1 MSFANPT
8 TPNLSDFITFV
19 YSNGVNQSVLP
30 YGVLNNVSV
39 NTSGDLA
46 AGSITGTITAGM
58 VLIGTG
64 LANNAT
70 LVSYDSSTLTGT
82 VSPAPSV
89 AISGATVNA
98 WSPYLALAFGQAT
111 GASPD
116 PPPLLAPIIW
126 VLATY
131 NLGMHVLLRI
141 AQDVSGQTFFQTN
154 RATFKLGSFVSGVL
168 SASND
173 ENTGVQ
179 LVVPEAFKKLS
190 LGNLDLLKTPY
201 GQEYLMYIQQY
212 GPTIVG
218 VS

>member
-1 MSFANPT
+1 MAFSNPT
-8 TPNLSDFITFV
+8 TPNLADFITFV
-19 YSNGVNQSVLP
+19 YSNGVSNTQLP
-30 YGVLNNVSV
+30 SGVLNVVTVDASGNLTATSVS
-39 NTSGDLA
+39 
-46 AGSITGTITAGM
+46 GTVAAGM

-98 WSPYLALAFGQAT
+98 WSPYLTWAFGQAT

-141 AQDVSGQTFFQTN
+141 AQDVSGQTFFQDT
-154 RATFKLGSFVSGVL
+154 RTDFKIGSFVSGVL

-173 ENTGVQ
+173 ENTGNQ
-179 LVVPEAFKKLS
+179 IVVPEAFKKLS

>member
-1 MSFANPT
+1 MAFSNPN
-8 TPNLSDFITFV
+8 TPNLADFITFV
-19 YSNGVNQSVLP
+19 YSNGVTGTVLP
-30 YGVLNNVSV
+30 FGSLGTVTVD
-39 NTSGDLA
+39 TSGNLTA
-46 AGSITGTITAGM
+46 VTSSGTVQEGM

-64 LANNAT
+64 LTDNTVLETFN
-70 LVSYDSSTLTGT
+70 SSTLVGT

-89 AISGATVNA
+89 AVSDATVNA
-98 WSPYLALAFGQAT
+98 WSPYLAWSFGQAS

-116 PPPLLAPIIW
+116 PPPGLVPIIW

-131 NLGMHVLLRI
+131 NLGFHVLLRI
-141 AQDVSGQTFFQTN
+141 AQDVSGQTFFQDMRTS
-154 RATFKLGSFVSGVL
+154 FKIGSFVSGVL
-168 SASND
+168 ANAND
-173 ENTGVQ
+173 ENTGAQ

-201 GQEYLMYIQQY
+201 GREYLMYIQQY

>member
-1 MSFANPT
+1 MAFSNPT
-8 TPNLSDFITFV
+8 TPNLADFITFV
-19 YSNGVNQSVLP
+19 YSNGVGNTQLP
-30 YGVLNNVSV
+30 FGVLSAVTV
-39 NTSGDLA
+39 DTSGNLTVT
-46 AGSITGTITAGM
+46 SVSGTVAAGM

-64 LANNAT
+64 LSNNT
-70 LVSYDSSTLTGT
+70 ILETFNSSTLTGT
-82 VSPAPSV
+82 VSPFPSSAV
-89 AISGATVNA
+89 SDPTVNA
-98 WSPYLALAFGQAT
+98 WSPYLTWAFGQAT

>member
-1 MSFANPT
+1 MAFSNPT
-8 TPNLSDFITFV
+8 TTTLADFITFV
-19 YSNGVNQSVLP
+19 YSNGVSNTQLP
-30 YGVLNNVSV
+30 SGVLNVVTVDASGNLTATSVS
-39 NTSGDLA
+39 
-46 AGSITGTITAGM
+46 GTVAAGM

-98 WSPYLALAFGQAT
+98 WSPYLTWAFGQAT

-154 RATFKLGSFVSGVL
+154 RKDFKLGSFVSGVL

>member
-1 MSFANPT
+1 MAFSNPT
-8 TPNLSDFITFV
+8 TTTLADFITFV
-19 YSNGVNQSVLP
+19 YSNGVSNTQLP
-30 YGVLNNVSV
+30 SGVLNVVTVDASGNLTATSVS
-39 NTSGDLA
+39 
-46 AGSITGTITAGM
+46 GTVAAGM

-98 WSPYLALAFGQAT
+98 WSPYLTWAFGQAT